1 MLPAACMTMLI
12 IKDSITKNDLRNFV
26 KTELAFKG
34 TQILSQDIKEG
45 DKVIDIVALGKIIP
59 NNVIKKAA
67 SRLAEYQLS
76 GYKLNV
82 IQGEQSDSLLM
93 INKQL
98 SNVAVSNSA
107 SNQKIIEQSNQIH
120 ELEDQLNKYKQYES
134 VAHDMTGELKVLFP
148 SVVKISISN
157 IKEVRT
163 DSAKQ
168 IRYVMAVVNSRS
180 KFNEVNRQRFQLWL
194 KERTKADSLRL
205 IITP

>member
-1 MLPAACMTMLI
+1 M
-12 IKDSITKNDLRNFV
+12 
-26 KTELAFKG
+26 
-34 TQILSQDIKEG
+34 
-45 DKVIDIVALGKIIP
+45 IDIVALGKIIP
-59 NNVIKKAA
+59 SNVIKKAA